1 MPTLFGCLSTT
12 EPSWRVFYVYFAF
25 CFLLFAF
32 CFLFF
37 WLLFALQPICEN
49 AAICVELPQCGSKGP
64 MLVNVT

>member
-12 EPSWRVFYVYFAF
+12 EPSRRVFYV
-25 CFLLFAF
+25 FLL
-32 CFLFF
+32 F
-37 WLLFALQPICEN
+37 WLLFTFQPICEN